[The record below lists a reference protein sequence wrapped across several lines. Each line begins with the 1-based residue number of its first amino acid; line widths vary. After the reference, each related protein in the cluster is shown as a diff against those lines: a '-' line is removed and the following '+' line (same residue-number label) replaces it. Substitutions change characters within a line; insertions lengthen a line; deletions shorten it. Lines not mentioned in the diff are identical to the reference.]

1 MRQNQG
7 PSSRDEE
14 GKTGLFLSCGGT
26 LGVPLEWRRVF
37 GELLASRVS
46 RTLSR
51 LKKEDGMP
59 RSSPVGYI
67 VIQRGDGVGEE
78 KHIYIE
84 LKTEIRKVYCSRKI

>member
-1 MRQNQG
+1 M
-7 PSSRDEE
+7 
-14 GKTGLFLSCGGT
+14 
-26 LGVPLEWRRVF
+26 
-37 GELLASRVS
+37 S

-51 LKKEDGMP
+51 LKKEGGMP
-59 RSSPVGYI
+59 GSSPVGYI